1 MDGSE
6 PEADYGPNPDSEEE
20 QAELEEQPGYSNAG
34 VSTPSDA
41 GTMPQR
47 SEGVSFTSFD
57 RWRIVYRRSTLDC
70 TTVDVWCSW
79 ASRHQHGYTNA
90 HEQKLIGAG
99 CKWYVRPLKRLNIN

>member
-57 RWRIVYRRSTLDC
+57 RWHGSCAANLAVAAAARPNTAWQLHGKRPNGWNEVL
-70 TTVDVWCSW
+70 
-79 ASRHQHGYTNA
+79 SRNGLIQDTD
-90 HEQKLIGAG
+90 QKMSIQGE
-99 CKWYVRPLKRLNIN
+99 RL